1 MKRAL
6 VLISMVGLGFLFAWG
21 ASEDTSQQKAE
32 LESLKTELQQLK
44 PNIEKAENEKS
55 ALEVEIAVEQQYR
68 EQLQQKIDQLTSS
81 RQTLQKQVEK
91 LTFTCEQSRQQLEE
105 IVEVRDKL
113 KLRNTELTGSCDE
126 LQQQLTELTALRN
139 QLERQV
145 DELTRSRDAAAAR
158 AQTAQ
163 DRVDILLALVDA
175 ETKGISELQQQN
187 EIAVTDQAKEDTQPP
202 AVKVS
207 EDPNVLTAINWPPDV
222 SSQAGERPVCHSF
235 STSYPQIMPGQT
247 STLSWQVSDADRIR
261 IEPDIGRVSAL
272 GSRAVKP
279 AATTTYTL
287 IAMNEAGESRM
298 TCRVEVDKQL
308 AVRIKTIEQPA
319 VSAEAIEPELP
330 VVSSDISESK
340 VVSNEVIEPPVV
352 SSDVNEPKG
361 VSYEVIEPVII
372 SDKADGRPTCHSFS
386 TTRPRILPGQT
397 STLSWQVSN
406 AESIRIEPG
415 IGAVS
420 ALGSR
425 AVKPAATTTYTLIA
439 GNKAGLSRMS
449 CRVEISERITIF
461 STDSIRPQVLLEE
474 YKASDDSKVLPGQ
487 KSQVGESKTTL
498 GKFLGYRA
506 RRDETGKFI
515 FIPVFEKKQDE
526 NEQEE

>member
-55 ALEVEIAVEQQYR
+55 ALEVEIAVEQQNR
-68 EQLQQKIDQLTSS
+68 EQLQKEVDELTSS
-81 RQTLQKQVEK
+81 RVKLQKQVEK

-113 KLRNTELTGSCDE
+113 KQRITELTGSRDE
-126 LQQQLTELTALRN
+126 LKQQLTELTTSRN

-145 DELTRSRDAAAAR
+145 DELSRSREAAAVR

-175 ETKGISELQQQN
+175 ETEGIGELQQQN
-187 EIAVTDQAKEDTQPP
+187 EITITNQAKEDMQPP
-202 AVKVS
+202 IIEVS
-207 EDPNVLTAINWPPDV
+207 EDPNVLTAISWPPVV
-222 SSQAGERPVCHSF
+222 SGQAGERPICHSF
-235 STSYPQIMPGQT
+235 STSRPQIMPSQT
-247 STLSWQVSDADRIR
+247 SILSWQVSDADRIR

-287 IAMNEAGESRM
+287 IATNQAGESRI

-308 AVRIKTIEQPA
+308 AVRIKTIEQP
-319 VSAEAIEPELP
+319 VVPAEAIKPELP
-330 VVSSDISESK
+330 VVSSAISEPK
-340 VVSNEVIEPPVV
+340 VVSNEVIKPPVV
-352 SSDVNEPKG
+352 SSAISEPK
-361 VSYEVIEPVII
+361 VESNKIVEPVII
-372 SDKADGRPTCHSFS
+372 NDKVDGRPICHSFN
-386 TTRPRILPGQT
+386 TTRPRIMPGQT

-415 IGAVS
+415 IGRVS

-461 STDSIRPQVLLEE
+461 STDSIHPQVLLEE

-487 KSQVGESKTTL
+487 KPPVSDPNSTL

-506 RRDETGKFI
+506 RKDETGKFI
-515 FIPVFEKKQDE
+515 FIPVYENKLEK
-526 NEQEE
+526 

>member
-6 VLISMVGLGFLFAWG
+6 VLVSMVGLGFLFAWG

-32 LESLKTELQQLK
+32 LESLKTELQQLR

-55 ALEVEIAVEQQYR
+55 ALEVEIAVEQQNR
-68 EQLQQKIDQLTSS
+68 EQLQQQVDELTSS
-81 RQTLQKQVEK
+81 RQKLQKQVEK

-113 KLRNTELTGSCDE
+113 KQRITELTGSRDE
-126 LQQQLTELTALRN
+126 LQQQLTELTTSRN

-145 DELTRSRDAAAAR
+145 DELTRSREAAAAR

-175 ETKGISELQQQN
+175 ETKGISKLQQHN
-187 EIAVTDQAKEDTQPP
+187 EIAITDQAKEVAQPP
-202 AVKVS
+202 VVKVS
-207 EDPNVLTAINWPPDV
+207 EDPNVLTAINWPPVV
-222 SSQAGERPVCHSF
+222 SRQAGERPICHSF
-235 STSYPQIMPGQT
+235 STSRPQIMPGQT
-247 STLSWQVSDADRIR
+247 STLSWQVSDADRIH
-261 IEPDIGRVSAL
+261 IEPDIGRVSGL

-279 AATTTYTL
+279 AATTSYIL
-287 IAMNEAGESRM
+287 IATNEAGESRI
-298 TCRVEVDKQL
+298 TCRVEVNKQPT
-308 AVRIKTIEQPA
+308 VRIKTIEQPA
-319 VSAEAIEPELP
+319 VPAEAIEPELP
-330 VVSSDISESK
+330 VVSSDVGEPKI
-340 VVSNEVIEPPVV
+340 VSNEVIEPPVV
-352 SSDVNEPKG
+352 SSDVNEPKV
-361 VSYEVIEPVII
+361 VSNEVVKPVII
-372 SDKADGRPTCHSFS
+372 SDKADGRPTCHSFN
-386 TTRPRILPGQT
+386 TTRPRIMPGQT

-406 AESIRIEPG
+406 AENIRIEPG

-461 STDSIRPQVLLEE
+461 STDSIHPQVLLEE

-487 KSQVGESKTTL
+487 KPPESDPSTTL
-498 GKFLGYRA
+498 GRFLGYRA
-506 RRDETGKFI
+506 RKDESGKFI
-515 FIPVFEKKQDE
+515 FIPVYENKLEK
-526 NEQEE
+526 

>member
-55 ALEVEIAVEQQYR
+55 ALEVEIAVEQQNR
-68 EQLQQKIDQLTSS
+68 EQLQQKVDELTSS
-81 RQTLQKQVEK
+81 RQMLQKQVEK

-113 KLRNTELTGSCDE
+113 KQRITELTGSRDE
-126 LQQQLTELTALRN
+126 LQQQLTELTTSRD
-139 QLERQV
+139 QLERRV
-145 DELTRSRDAAAAR
+145 DELTRSRDAVAAR

-163 DRVDILLALVDA
+163 DRVDILLALVDT
-175 ETKGISELQQQN
+175 ETKGISKLQQQN
-187 EIAVTDQAKEDTQPP
+187 EIAVTEQAKEDTQPP
-202 AVKVS
+202 VNKVS

-235 STSYPQIMPGQT
+235 STSRPQIMPGQT
-247 STLSWQVSDADRIR
+247 SILSWQVSDADRIR
-261 IEPDIGRVSAL
+261 IEPEIGIVSCL

-287 IAMNEAGESRM
+287 IATNQAGESRM

-319 VSAEAIEPELP
+319 VSAEVIKPELP
-330 VVSSDISESK
+330 VVSG
-340 VVSNEVIEPPVV
+340 
-352 SSDVNEPKG
+352 DVNEPKV
-361 VSYEVIEPVII
+361 VSNEVIEPVII

-386 TTRPRILPGQT
+386 TTRPRIMPGQT

-406 AESIRIEPG
+406 AESVRIEPG

-425 AVKPAATTTYTLIA
+425 AVKPAETTTYTLIA

-461 STDSIRPQVLLEE
+461 SADSIHPQVLLEE
-474 YKASDDSKVLPGQ
+474 YKASDDSKVLPELKHQ
-487 KSQVGESKTTL
+487 ASDTKTTL

-506 RRDETGKFI
+506 RRDESGKFI
-515 FIPVFEKKQDE
+515 FIPVFEKKQ
-526 NEQEE
+526 EE